1 MKKLI
6 GLFLFSLYLN
16 AQTIDI
22 YGATATKAAME
33 ELKESFLKDKKEDN
47 INLHIGSSGKGYAQY
62 TNGMKF
68 DMFFQQT
75 ENMPNLFMKMK
86 KAKMSQK
93 YMPMAY

>member
-33 ELKESFLKDKKEDN
+33 ELKESF
-47 INLHIGSSGKGYAQY
+47 
-62 TNGMKF
+62 
-68 DMFFQQT
+68 
-75 ENMPNLFMKMK
+75 
-86 KAKMSQK
+86 
-93 YMPMAY
+93 